1 MTPFKLFLPVLVLI
15 FFCSGTFAQAPK
27 YSNEFLSIG
36 VGGRG
41 LAMSNS
47 QAATVNDA
55 SSSFWNPAGLS
66 LVKGSV
72 QAMFMHSEY
81 FAGIAKYDFIG
92 LVAKVDATRAL
103 AFSFIRFAVDD
114 IPDTTELI
122 DASGNIDYDRLK
134 SFSAADYAF
143 MISYAVQ
150 SKIQGLRY
158 GGSAKVVHRT
168 AGDFAHSW
176 GFGLDLGVQ
185 YEKNKWRFGL
195 MGKDITTTFN
205 SWTFNTDK
213 IAGVF
218 STTENEIPQNST
230 ELTLPKLILGL
241 GYKFDV
247 GKKFTVLPE
256 VDVDMTFD
264 GQRNVV
270 ISGNP
275 MSADP
280 HLGLEIGYDDFIFLR
295 AGVNNIQQVK
305 DQEGAKST
313 IFQPNMGVGLKLK
326 NLHIDYALTNIG
338 SQETLYSHVISLK
351 FDIYKHKTPAST
363 DK

>member
-1 MTPFKLFLPVLVLI
+1 MKRIILLSSVLVLI
-15 FFCSGTFAQAPK
+15 FQNILAQAPK
-27 YSNEFLSIG
+27 YSNEFLAIG

-41 LAMSNS
+41 LGMGNA
-47 QAATVNDA
+47 QVATVSDA

-72 QAMFMHSEY
+72 QAMGMHSEY
-81 FAGIAKYDFIG
+81 FAGIAKYEYLG

-103 AFSFIRFAVDD
+103 AFSFVRFAVDD

-122 DASGNIDYDRLK
+122 DASGFINYDKLK

-143 MISYAVQ
+143 FLSYALQ
-150 SKIQGLRY
+150 SKIAGLRY
-158 GGSAKVVHRT
+158 GGSVKVVHRT
-168 AGDFAHSW
+168 AGDFGHAW

-185 YEKNKWRFGL
+185 YDRGKWQFGL

-213 IAGVF
+213 IAAVF
-218 STTENEIPQNST
+218 STTNNEIPKNST
-230 ELTLPKLILGL
+230 ELTLPKIILGA
-241 GYKFDV
+241 GYKMNI

-256 VDVDMTFD
+256 IDFDMTFD

-270 ISGNP
+270 ISGDP
-275 MSADP
+275 ISFDP
-280 HLGLEIGYDDFIFLR
+280 HLGFEIGYDDFIFLR
-295 AGVNNIQQVK
+295 GGVNNIQQVK

-313 IFQPNMGVGLKLK
+313 IFQPNMGVGIRLK
-326 NLHIDYALTNIG
+326 NLTIDYSLTNIG
-338 SQETLYSHVISLK
+338 SQETLYSNVFSLK
-351 FDIYKHKTPAST
+351 LDIYKHKSPTE
-363 DK
+363 KK

>member
-1 MTPFKLFLPVLVLI
+1 MKLSKLFLPALALVVQSAL
-15 FFCSGTFAQAPK
+15 AQAPK

-41 LAMSNS
+41 LGMSNS
-47 QAATVNDA
+47 QTATVNDA
-55 SSSFWNPAGLS
+55 SSAFWNPAGIS

-72 QAMFMHSEY
+72 QAMGMHSEY
-81 FAGIAKYDFIG
+81 FAGIAKYDYIG
-92 LVAKVDATRAL
+92 LVARVDATRAL

-122 DASGNIDYDRLK
+122 DASGNIDYDKLK

-143 MISYAVQ
+143 MISYALQ
-150 SKIQGLRY
+150 SKGIAGLRY
-158 GGSAKVVHRT
+158 GGSVKVVHRT

-185 YEKNKWRFGL
+185 YEKKKWRFGL
-195 MGKDITTTFN
+195 MAKDITTTFN

-218 STTENEIPQNST
+218 STTENEIPKNST
-230 ELTLPKLILGL
+230 ELTLPKLILGA
-241 GYKFDV
+241 GYKFNA
-247 GKKFTVLPE
+247 GKKFTIMPE
-256 VDVDMTFD
+256 LDVDLTFD

-270 ISGNP
+270 ISGDP
-275 MSADP
+275 ISADP

-295 AGVNNIQQVK
+295 GGVNNIQQVK

-313 IFQPNMGVGLKLK
+313 IFQPNMGIGIRLR
-326 NLHIDYALTNIG
+326 NLTIDYALTNIG
-338 SQETLYSHVISLK
+338 SQETLYSNVFSLK
-351 FDIYKHKTPAST
+351 LDIYKTKTST
-363 DK
+363 EKN

>member
-1 MTPFKLFLPVLVLI
+1 MKLSNLI
-15 FFCSGTFAQAPK
+15 FTSLALLSQSAFAQAPK

-41 LAMSNS
+41 LGMSNAQTAS
-47 QAATVNDA
+47 VNDA
-55 SSSFWNPAGLS
+55 SSAFWNPAGLS

-72 QAMFMHSEY
+72 QAMGMHSEY
-81 FAGIAKYDFIG
+81 FAGIAKYDYIG

-122 DASGNIDYDRLK
+122 DASGNIDYDKLK

-143 MISYAVQ
+143 MLSYAIQ
-150 SKIQGLRY
+150 SKIAGLRY
-158 GGSAKVVHRT
+158 GGSAKVIHRT

-176 GFGLDLGVQ
+176 GFGLDLGAQ
-185 YEKNKWRFGL
+185 YDRGNWQFGL

-205 SWTFNTDK
+205 AWTFNTDK

-218 STTENEIPQNST
+218 STTDNEIPKNST
-230 ELTLPKLILGL
+230 ELTLPKLILGA
-241 GYKFDV
+241 GYKINV
-247 GKKFTVLPE
+247 GKKFSVLPE
-256 VDVDMTFD
+256 LDLDMTFD

-270 ISGNP
+270 ISSDP
-275 MSADP
+275 ISVDP
-280 HLGLEIGYDDFIFLR
+280 HLGLEIGYDNFIFLR
-295 AGVNNIQQVK
+295 GGVNNIQQVK

-313 IFQPNMGVGLKLK
+313 IFQPNMGIGIKLR
-326 NLHIDYALTNIG
+326 NLTIDYALTNIG
-338 SQETLYSHVISLK
+338 SQETLYSHVFSLK
-351 FDIYKHKTPAST
+351 LDIYKHKST
-363 DK
+363 SEKK